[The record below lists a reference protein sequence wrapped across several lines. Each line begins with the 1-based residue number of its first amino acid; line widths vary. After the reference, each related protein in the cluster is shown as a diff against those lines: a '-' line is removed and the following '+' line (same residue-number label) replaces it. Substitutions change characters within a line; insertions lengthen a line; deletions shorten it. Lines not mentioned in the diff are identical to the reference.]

1 MVTFWLLAACSL
13 GFLGV
18 AFGAFGA
25 HALKNVLDEY
35 GRTIY
40 DRAVSY
46 QMFHAL
52 ALFGVGVIQHLFRNR
67 SFRLAGWGFLIGV
80 VLFSGSLFGLAI
92 TRHRWLGAITPLG
105 GCSFLFGWI
114 CFFTALA
121 RGRV

>member
-25 HALKNVLDEY
+25 HALRNVLDEY

-52 ALFGVGVIQHLFRNR
+52 ALFGVGVIQHLFRDR
-67 SFRLAGWGFLIGV
+67 SFRLAGWVFS
-80 VLFSGSLFGLAI
+80 SGSSSFQGASLDWRSPSQVVGSNYSYRGLFISL
-92 TRHRWLGAITPLG
+92 RLDL
-105 GCSFLFGWI
+105 LFYRPGK
-114 CFFTALA
+114 
-121 RGRV
+121 GRV